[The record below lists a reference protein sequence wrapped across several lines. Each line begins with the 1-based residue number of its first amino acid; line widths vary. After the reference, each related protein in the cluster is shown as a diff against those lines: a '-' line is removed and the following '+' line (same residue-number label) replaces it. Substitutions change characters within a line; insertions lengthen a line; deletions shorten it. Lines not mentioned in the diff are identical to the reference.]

1 MSVEPLSIEGVH
13 LIAGESV
20 SGEGTLRGRNPESGD
35 WLDPHFAEATAA
47 DIDRAVDAALAV
59 HQSRAAG
66 EAGDRARLLEAAAAR
81 IDEIGDAITE
91 RGVKETGLPE
101 GRFEAERGRTCNQM
115 RLFASVLRDGLF
127 REPLIQTALPDRAP
141 VPRPDLRRRMRA
153 LGPVAVFGAS
163 NFPLAF
169 GIAGGDT
176 ASAWAAG
183 CPVVA
188 KGHPA
193 HPGVCE
199 LIGRALQEAVRDAG
213 LPDGMFSLVQGESHA
228 VGQQLVLHPGIA
240 AVAFTGSRSGGMSL
254 WKMATEREVPVPVFA
269 EMGSLNPVFVLPD
282 AMANRC
288 DQIAT
293 AIAASVRLGVGQ
305 FCTCPGLVVTV
316 SGAQSEKFRGLLAE
330 ALCADPAGTML
341 NQGIHDGHARMLEQL
356 ETRDGVELVKRGP
369 ASDAVCNAGAA
380 LHSVTGSRFIADRAL
395 QAEVFGPSTLLVE
408 CSNTEE
414 MTEVAGCLE
423 GQLTATIQA
432 TADELQQ
439 LPGLLDLLE
448 DCAGRILFNGMP
460 TGVEVGEAMHHGGP
474 WPATTDS
481 RWTSVGSGAIARFI
495 RPVCWQDFP
504 DALLPAELRSDAK
517 GSRRL
522 DGRWQDS
529 GSR

>member
-1 MSVEPLSIEGVH
+1 
-13 LIAGESV
+13 
-20 SGEGTLRGRNPESGD
+20 
-35 WLDPHFAEATAA
+35 
-47 DIDRAVDAALAV
+47 
-59 HQSRAAG
+59 
-66 EAGDRARLLEAAAAR
+66 
-81 IDEIGDAITE
+81 
-91 RGVKETGLPE
+91 
-101 GRFEAERGRTCNQM
+101 
-115 RLFASVLRDGLF
+115 
-127 REPLIQTALPDRAP
+127 
-141 VPRPDLRRRMRA
+141 
-153 LGPVAVFGAS
+153 
-163 NFPLAF
+163 
-169 GIAGGDT
+169 
-176 ASAWAAG
+176 
-183 CPVVA
+183 
-188 KGHPA
+188 
-193 HPGVCE
+193 
-199 LIGRALQEAVRDAG
+199 
-213 LPDGMFSLVQGESHA
+213 
-228 VGQQLVLHPGIA
+228 
-240 AVAFTGSRSGGMSL
+240 
-254 WKMATEREVPVPVFA
+254 
-269 EMGSLNPVFVLPD
+269 
-282 AMANRC
+282 MANRC